1 MDESATR
8 FEMAAIWDKAAWFAR
23 VNSDV
28 NEVADGFIPDLAES
42 DPYGEIVYRWY
53 RSGVLTGDSQHKFN
67 GESSI
72 TRAEACVIIC
82 HLTALVEVA
91 TI

>member
-1 MDESATR
+1 MR
-8 FEMAAIWDKAAWFAR
+8 QAAADNR
-23 VNSDV
+23 VNVPV

-53 RSGVLTGDSQHKFN
+53 RSGVLTGDNEHKFN
-67 GESSI
+67 GSSTI

-82 HLTALVEVA
+82 HLTALVE
-91 TI
+91 TSIL